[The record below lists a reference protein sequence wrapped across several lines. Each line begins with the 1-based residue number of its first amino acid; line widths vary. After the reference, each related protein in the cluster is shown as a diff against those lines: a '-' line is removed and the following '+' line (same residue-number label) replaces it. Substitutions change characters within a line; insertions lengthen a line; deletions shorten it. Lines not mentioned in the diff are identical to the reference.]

1 MDNNTEKG
9 IAPEIANSHSEE
21 TIELLRRLSEDSAA
35 RTKYEK
41 AQTLS
46 ARIRTAGVV
55 VLALAV
61 AVMTL
66 IIVPRVNS
74 AMDEVD
80 TCLVQLNSITS
91 TLDEIDFVGLAQSV
105 ETLAVNGNESLAT
118 AMDDLEG
125 ALQGVDAAISTISA
139 LDIESL
145 NKSID
150 DFGAVVEPLAKF
162 FGKK

>member
-1 MDNNTEKG
+1 MDTDMQKSADAAVNT
-9 IAPEIANSHSEE
+9 HSEE
-21 TIELLRRLSEDSAA
+21 TVELLRRISADSAA
-35 RTKYEK
+35 RLRLEK
-41 AQTLS
+41 TQTLLS
-46 ARIRTAGVV
+46 RIRTGGVAA
-55 VLALAV
+55 LALCV
-61 AVMTL
+61 LVMAL

-118 AMDDLEG
+118 AMDDLEV
-125 ALQGVDAAISTISA
+125 ALRGVDTAIST
-139 LDIESL
+139 LG
-145 NKSID
+145 SID
-150 DFGAVVEPLAKF
+150 IAGLNESIAVFGAVVEPLSKL